1 MNLALKK
8 QFTKQYANNY
18 VETAVSEATP
28 HKLIEMLYQGAL
40 KNMNLAKVFIE
51 QKNHEKKAEHIN
63 KALAILNALRAGVD
77 IKKGGEV
84 AENLY
89 NLYDYCYRTLFN
101 ASVKNDFT
109 LLNEVIEH
117 ITLVSEAWKEM
128 PDNFKR
134 VSKEQLD
141 KVSSLKK

>member
-1 MNLALKK
+1 MNLALKR

-28 HKLIEMLYQGAL
+28 HKLVEMLYDGAI

-51 QKNHEKKAEHIN
+51 QKNYEKKAEHIN

-77 IKKGGEV
+77 LKKGGDV
-84 AENLY
+84 AQNLY
-89 NLYDYCYRTLFN
+89 DLYDYCYRTLFKVSAQN
-101 ASVKNDFT
+101 DVK
-109 LLNEVIEH
+109 LLDEVLAH
-117 ITLVSEAWKEM
+117 IAGLSDAWRKM

-134 VSKEQLD
+134 ISKEQLE
-141 KVSSLKK
+141 KVSSMK

>member
-1 MNLALKK
+1 MMNLALKR

-28 HKLIEMLYQGAL
+28 HKLVEMLYDGAI
-40 KNMNLAKVFIE
+40 KNMNLAKVFIG
-51 QKNHEKKAEHIN
+51 QKNYEKKAEHIN

-77 IKKGGEV
+77 LKKGGDV
-84 AENLY
+84 AQNLY
-89 NLYDYCYRTLFN
+89 DLYDYCYRTLFKVS
-101 ASVKNDFT
+101 AQNDVA
-109 LLNEVIEH
+109 LLDEVLGH
-117 ITLVSEAWKEM
+117 ITVVSEAWREI

-141 KVSSLKK
+141 KVKG

>member
-28 HKLIEMLYQGAL
+28 HKLVEMLYEGAI

-51 QKNHEKKAEHIN
+51 QKNYEKKSVHIN

-77 IKKGGEV
+77 LKKGADV
-84 AENLY
+84 AQNLY
-89 NLYDYCYRTLFN
+89 DLYDYCYHRLFK
-101 ASVKNDFT
+101 ASAQNDIEM
-109 LLNEVIEH
+109 LNEVLEH
-117 ITLVSEAWKEM
+117 ITLVSEGWKEM

-141 KVSSLKK
+141 KLKGL

>member
-1 MNLALKK
+1 MSLALKR

-28 HKLIEMLYQGAL
+28 HKLVEMLYDGAI

-51 QKNHEKKAEHIN
+51 QKNYEKKSEYIN

-77 IKKGGEV
+77 LDKGGEV
-84 AENLY
+84 AQNLY
-89 NLYDYCYRTLFN
+89 NLYDYCYRTLFT
-101 ASVKNDFT
+101 ASAQNS
-109 LLNEVIEH
+109 LEALNEVLEH
-117 ITLVSEAWKEM
+117 VLLLKGAWSEM

-134 VSKEQLD
+134 VSKAQLD
-141 KVSSLKK
+141 KVKG

>member
-1 MNLALKK
+1 MNLALKR

-28 HKLIEMLYQGAL
+28 HKLVEMLYDGAI

-51 QKNHEKKAEHIN
+51 QKNYEKKAEHIN
-63 KALAILNALRAGVD
+63 KALAILNSLRAGVD
-77 IKKGGEV
+77 LKKGGDV
-84 AENLY
+84 AQNLY
-89 NLYDYCYRTLFN
+89 DLYDYCYRTLFKVS
-101 ASVKNDFT
+101 AQNDVT
-109 LLNEVIEH
+109 LLDEVLEH
-117 ITLVSEAWKEM
+117 IAVVSEAWREM

-141 KVSSLKK
+141 KAKG

>member
-1 MNLALKK
+1 MNLALKR

-28 HKLIEMLYQGAL
+28 HKLVEMLYDGAI

-51 QKNHEKKAEHIN
+51 QKNYEKKAEYIN

-77 IKKGGEV
+77 LDKGGEV
-84 AENLY
+84 AQNLY
-89 NLYDYCYRTLFN
+89 DLYDYCYRTLFT
-101 ASVKNDFT
+101 ASTQNNPVV
-109 LLNEVIEH
+109 LNEVQGH
-117 ITLVSEAWKEM
+117 ISVLKEAWSEM

-134 VSKEQLD
+134 VSKKQLD
-141 KVSSLKK
+141 KVKG

>member
-1 MNLALKK
+1 MSLALKR

-18 VETAVSEATP
+18 VETAISEATP
-28 HKLIEMLYQGAL
+28 HKLVEMLYDGAI

-51 QKNHEKKAEHIN
+51 QKNYEKKSEYIN

-77 IKKGGEV
+77 LGKGGDV
-84 AENLY
+84 AQNLY
-89 NLYDYCYRTLFN
+89 NLYDYCYRTLFT
-101 ASVKNDFT
+101 ASAQNNLEV
-109 LLNEVIEH
+109 LNEVLEH
-117 ITLVSEAWKEM
+117 VLLLKAAWSEM

-141 KVSSLKK
+141 KVKG